1 MKYPLC
7 ACLIAAGLLLNADA
21 VNAKAQD
28 SISHYSLKESRRAA
42 PKNKEDSSTATIT
55 GCLLNGSATKE
66 YLLIGPQNDQWIVRS
81 DNINLGA
88 HLYRRVKVTVHG
100 SNSDAL
106 PLSVVSIRS
115 ARPGCSVLGYWGG
128 PLLIASLRCTNL
140 PC

>member
-7 ACLIAAGLLLNADA
+7 ACLIAAGLLLNAGA

-28 SISHYSLKESRRAA
+28 SISHYGLKESRRAA

-88 HLYRRVKVTVHG
+88 HLYRWVKVTVHG
-100 SNSDAL
+100 SNSDA
-106 PLSVVSIRS
+106 PLYRWC
-115 ARPGCSVLGYWGG
+115 R
-128 PLLIASLRCTNL
+128 
-140 PC
+140 